1 MFVEIILYPRSYLSF
16 SVFDLQRGYVPFIL
30 RLSLKLLDKQTML
43 PNLIDQLHNHRL
55 HKGIP
60 SLFSD
65 KKLLAEGTGETIL
78 AAEEEAARVA
88 LRKLYGFT
96 ENRQA
101 WHYPSLKC
109 ENQAEKAIS
118 SS

>member
-1 MFVEIILYPRSYLSF
+1 M
-16 SVFDLQRGYVPFIL
+16 PFLL
-30 RLSLKLLDKQTML
+30 RLSLKLLDEQTML

-55 HKGIP
+55 HKGIS

-65 KKLLAEGTGETIL
+65 KKFLAEGTGETIL
-78 AAEEEAARVA
+78 AAEEESARVA

-96 ENRQA
+96 ENRQS
-101 WHYPSLKC
+101 WHYPSLEC
-109 ENQAEKAIS
+109 EKKAEKAIS